1 MPPVS
6 EPPLPV
12 GLPHTFRPFGVRMAV
27 FVFGGLLVAVAAV
40 VWFTFPPEIRDKF
53 TLFQR
58 GTIIVLGLG
67 FLALGW
73 GLARSRVEAR
83 REGLRIVNGYRSRSL
98 DWNEVEIIRT
108 EDPSHHDLHGRTVAA
123 VAADRGADGLD
134 TMLDLALADDL
145 RTNFA
150 IRRRTADAERA
161 VIDQLLDH
169 PQLMAGSS
177 DGGAHLQ
184 TFCGADYTTR
194 LISDHVPDR
203 LSLEQAVAK
212 LSFVPATSVGLWDRG
227 LLRPGFA
234 TNMLTRMSPGN
245 SSCRRKLQNALTI
258 TGPSPA
264 RPLVLAPTPKIQS
277 RRTISM

>member
-98 DWNEVEIIRT
+98 DWNEVVRVSMRPGSPWAT
-108 EDPSHHDLHGRTVAA
+108 
-123 VAADRGADGLD
+123 
-134 TMLDLALADDL
+134 LDLADG
-145 RTNFA
+145 T
-150 IRRRTADAERA
+150 TASALG
-161 VIDQLLDH
+161 IQ
-169 PQLMAGSS
+169 SS
-177 DGGAHLQ
+177 DG
-184 TFCGADYTTR
+184 
-194 LISDHVPDR
+194 DR
-203 LSLEQAVAK
+203 AMRQVREL
-212 LSFVPATSVGLWDRG
+212 RG
-227 LLRPGFA
+227 LVEV
-234 TNMLTRMSPGN
+234 LTRTDRN
-245 SSCRRKLQNALTI
+245 D
-258 TGPSPA
+258 
-264 RPLVLAPTPKIQS
+264 
-277 RRTISM
+277 